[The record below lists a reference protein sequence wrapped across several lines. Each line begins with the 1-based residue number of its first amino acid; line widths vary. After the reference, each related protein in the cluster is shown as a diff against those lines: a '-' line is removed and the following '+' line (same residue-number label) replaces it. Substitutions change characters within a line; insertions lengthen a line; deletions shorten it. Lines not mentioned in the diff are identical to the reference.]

1 MLPSIWGIDLVHHS
15 TTGEGQAMDIKAAR
29 YTAEYPDDFVVF
41 LIGMRINKLRR
52 VTEWVPVMRAAFA
65 MVKEARALPDSPLLE
80 SRVVQSIGDWRVPLF
95 IQYWRS
101 FDELEA
107 WANDEDLRHRPAQR
121 EFFRRT
127 AYNGNVGIFHE
138 TFCVAAG
145 QYEAIYAN
153 MPPFGLASAGE
164 FLPVSAELSARQRMR
179 RTAGPAGGAGQ

>member
-1 MLPSIWGIDLVHHS
+1 
-15 TTGEGQAMDIKAAR
+15 MDIKAAR
-29 YTAEYPDDFVVF
+29 YTAAYPDDFVVF

-52 VTEWVPVMRAAFA
+52 FTEWVPVMRAAFA
-65 MVKEARALPDSPLLE
+65 MVKEAQALPDSPLLE
-80 SRVVQSIGDWRVPLF
+80 SRLVQSVSDWRTPLF

-107 WANDEDLRHRPAQR
+107 WAANRDLRHRPAQK

-138 TFCVAAG
+138 TFCVSAG

-153 MPPFGLASAGE
+153 MPPFGLASAGSYV
-164 FLPVSAELSARQRMR
+164 PVSAELSARHRMQ
-179 RTAGPAGGAGQ
+179 RTAGRSGGVAPASE